1 MRLCLQQPEVR
12 RVVKSGPTSTVVVL
26 SEGVRLSLVAV
37 LPPQFA
43 SALLHATGST
53 AHLTALRRE
62 AQNRGLLL
70 TKHGLTQREGGRYLC
85 VAEEQDIY
93 HHLGFPYIAPELR
106 EDRGELEAAEAGHL
120 PTLVTVEDIQG
131 DLHVHSNWGEG
142 THSLEEIAPAAQRM
156 GYRYV
161 AICDYALSS
170 VTGRGLSPQTLVGQI
185 EAIRRLNAELPEAFQ
200 LLAGAEVEISP
211 DGGLDFDTG
220 VLHELDVVVA
230 AMHTGFKEPR
240 SKITRRL
247 CMAMEH
253 PLVSILAHP
262 AGRMLGRPET
272 LCIDIEALLETA
284 AETQTCLEINSHV
297 LRLDLQDIY
306 VQRAR
311 DLGVTFSLGSD
322 ASAIQEMRTMRLGV
336 YTARRGWVE
345 PGQLLNTLPYQ
356 RLLQRLQ
363 DREVTNVA

>member
-1 MRLCLQQPEVR
+1 MRGLYG
-12 RVVKSGPTSTVVVL
+12 VVCPKKGGKIRPK
-26 SEGVRLSLVAV
+26 GYACRSL
-37 LPPQFA
+37 PCCPR
-43 SALLHATGST
+43 SA
-53 AHLTALRRE
+53 AHLAVLRRE

-70 TKHGLTQREGGRYLC
+70 TKHGLTQHEGGRYLC

-93 HHLGFPYIAPELR
+93 HHLGFPYIVPELR
-106 EDRGELEAAEAGHL
+106 EDRGEIEAAEAGHL
-120 PTLVTVEDIQG
+120 PTLVALEDVQG
-131 DLHVHSNWGEG
+131 DLHVHSDWERGP
-142 THSLEEIAPAAQRM
+142 HSLEDIAQAAQRM

-161 AICDYALSS
+161 AMCDYAFSS
-170 VTGRGLSPQTLVGQI
+170 ATGRGLSPQTLVSQI
-185 EAIRRLNAELPEAFQ
+185 EAIRRLNAELPEAFRF
-200 LLAGAEVEISP
+200 LAGAEVEVSP
-211 DGGLDFDTG
+211 DGDLDFDAG
-220 VLHELDVVVA
+220 VLSDLDLVIA

-247 CMAMEH
+247 CKAMEH

-272 LCIDIEALLETA
+272 PCIDLVALLETA

-322 ASAIQEMRTMRLGV
+322 AHTIQEMRTMRLGV
-336 YTARRGWVE
+336 YTARCGWVE
-345 PGQLLNTLPYQ
+345 PF
-356 RLLQRLQ
+356 
-363 DREVTNVA
+363 